1 MFAPPF
7 RLFFTGLVLCGV
19 VACEPTEPSQ
29 NIFEP
34 VQIADPT
41 PEPMAASVPASDDL
55 DPEWDVA
62 EDANFVIDSSEM
74 GSDQDDDA
82 ADEGVP
88 VEPADEQAAIAPVSD
103 DTPDQNK
110 PSAAPPVATPTA
122 AAPADGA
129 SAEGWPLRLV
139 STVHQAQ
146 PPRAILGLPDGREL
160 VVTPGDILAEEKI
173 VILAI
178 GDGIIQVAE
187 ISPNGD
193 HAEIASRTLTAQY

>member
-7 RLFFTGLVLCGV
+7 RLYFTGLVLCGV

-34 VQIADPT
+34 VQIAEPT
-41 PEPMAASVPASDDL
+41 PEPPTTSVPATDDI

-62 EDANFVIDSSEM
+62 EDANFVIESSEM
-74 GSDQDDDA
+74 GSDQDGDADD
-82 ADEGVP
+82 GVP
-88 VEPADEQAAIAPVSD
+88 VEEANEQAAIAPVSG
-103 DTPDQNK
+103 DTPDLNTT
-110 PSAAPPVATPTA
+110 SAAPPAATPTA

-193 HAEIASRTLTAQY
+193 HAEIASRTLTSQY